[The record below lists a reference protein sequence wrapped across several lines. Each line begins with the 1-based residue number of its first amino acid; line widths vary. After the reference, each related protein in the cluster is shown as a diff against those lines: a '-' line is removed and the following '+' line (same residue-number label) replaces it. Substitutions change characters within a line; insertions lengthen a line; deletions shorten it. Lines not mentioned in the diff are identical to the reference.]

1 MTRALPASTKRKEA
15 RLGFWDEYKEIGG
28 NFIKAEEKQV
38 LMDNGVPMKV
48 LALIEDQANQ
58 YGPRWVAQVEV
69 PNPETGEDEERA
81 ISFPIGTVESRD
93 RMLNQLNDYLGSE
106 GAEDVFVKLEKVGR
120 SILLRQA

>member
-1 MTRALPASTKRKEA
+1 MS
-15 RLGFWDEYKEIGG
+15 FWDDYKEIGG
-28 NFIKAEEKQV
+28 NFIGAAEKQV
-38 LMDNGVPMKV
+38 LIENGIPMTV
-48 LALIEDQANQ
+48 TALVEDQANQ

-93 RMLNQLNDYLGSE
+93 RMLNQMSEYLGR
-106 GAEDVFVKLEKVGR
+106 EDADPVVIKLEKVGR

>member
-1 MTRALPASTKRKEA
+1 M
-15 RLGFWDEYKEIGG
+15 GFWDEYKEIGG

-38 LMDNGVPMKV
+38 LIENGIPMVV
-48 LALIEDQANQ
+48 LAVIEDQANQ
-58 YGPRWVAQVEV
+58 YGPRYVAQVSV

-93 RMLNQLNDYLGSE
+93 RMLAQLTEYLGRPD
-106 GAEDVFVKLEKVGR
+106 AEEVTVKLEKAGR